1 MKTTSQKKKCITTN
15 CSVHYS
21 THLVLYTFILICASV
36 MRKITFHIE
45 NNQILAFFV
54 KFEVIF
60 DQLHSEDD
68 ITGKNIYLEV

>member
-1 MKTTSQKKKCITTN
+1 
-15 CSVHYS
+15 
-21 THLVLYTFILICASV
+21 

-68 ITGKNIYLEV
+68 ITGKNIYLEVWYDTRPDDMALVL